1 MCRLFSGVTR
11 LTLFELVIRSMRKNV
26 KQDYLYFFALIFSTS
41 LYFVFATLQHD
52 PSIAGMSGTDVHFAT
67 AFKVAGIL
75 LLAIVAVFTVYANS
89 IFLKRRSKEIG
100 LYQLIGLTRKGVVRF
115 LMTENVLL
123 GVGALLLGILCG
135 AALSRIFLL
144 ILLKILGFDGMVA
157 LKFSMTAVVQT
168 IVVFA
173 ALVLLTSVQMVRS
186 VYRSTLLEL
195 FHARNQAEHPRK
207 PSGFRTGL
215 LAVLGIALIVYGY
228 VLSGR
233 MVNQMLFLNM
243 LLVLLATI
251 VGTYLLFRITIGWLF
266 YRYRKGRNG
275 HLGLTNS
282 LSLAPLMHR
291 MKGNANSL
299 TLITVLSA
307 MTLTM
312 VALTYSLYYSAGS
325 DTRISLPYDVVF
337 ENDEQASASFR
348 GDLQKAGISFV
359 RTPVEALRVIGEIRD
374 PAHPAETGAQG
385 LLFLPAEQLKAAGAD
400 IAVPGAGE
408 AWLFDGR
415 ARLNALGSQDDSNEP
430 KQIVLETNGKS
441 QVLRLTE
448 SVDKFAMNYNVYGA
462 QIVTSASTVKA
473 LKEKKGSLT
482 KGETVTFD
490 TYRFPDH
497 AQQAKA
503 SALYA
508 KYVAKD
514 DFKPDFYSE
523 YRAALQS
530 FGLYIFISGFL
541 GLVFLVSTGS
551 ILYFKQIA
559 EAEEEK
565 RSFVTLR
572 QLGFDVKDIMR
583 GVTRKQLFV
592 FAIPLV
598 IGLMHSIFAV
608 KAASVLV
615 LSSIALPSAIAM
627 GAYALIYFSFGALT
641 IGYYRKLVKSA
652 IH

>member
-1 MCRLFSGVTR
+1 
-11 LTLFELVIRSMRKNV
+11 
-26 KQDYLYFFALIFSTS
+26 
-41 LYFVFATLQHD
+41 
-52 PSIAGMSGTDVHFAT
+52 
-67 AFKVAGIL
+67 
-75 LLAIVAVFTVYANS
+75 
-89 IFLKRRSKEIG
+89 
-100 LYQLIGLTRKGVVRF
+100 
-115 LMTENVLL
+115 
-123 GVGALLLGILCG
+123 
-135 AALSRIFLL
+135 
-144 ILLKILGFDGMVA
+144 
-157 LKFSMTAVVQT
+157 
-168 IVVFA
+168 
-173 ALVLLTSVQMVRS
+173 
-186 VYRSTLLEL
+186 
-195 FHARNQAEHPRK
+195 
-207 PSGFRTGL
+207 
-215 LAVLGIALIVYGY
+215 
-228 VLSGR
+228 
-233 MVNQMLFLNM
+233 MLFLNM

-490 TYRFPDH
+490 SYRFPDH

-583 GVTRKQLFV
+583 GVARKQLFV

-627 GAYALIYFSFGALT
+627 GAVQQQRKGAIDMKKGGAVAALIIIILAVFLVMSARDVVDRFNPLVPQEDVFVRIDKPAENDNGRYKYELTGYNSEGEKKKVIFTSSTQLPEGTYLKVMAKGAYT
-641 IGYYRKLVKSA
+641 ESYTKVKKEDVPRD
-652 IH
+652 ITW